1 MKYNII
7 GLSILF
13 FLNLNAFGQNEQE
26 AVKILDRF
34 SSNALS
40 APSVSMKFMLVTTD
54 QMENKNDTLA
64 GSVILSKDKYKLEL
78 PDNIVWFNGETSTS
92 YLPAEKEATITKPD
106 KKDHSFQNRP
116 SAIFSLY
123 RNGYRSRFIEERQDS
138 YIIDL
143 YPEDIKTDMV
153 RVRLSIGKN
162 SLDLRTL
169 EYKRKDGIVSTLII
183 REYNLKIKP
192 DADTFLFHSE
202 KFKDVEIIDMR

>member
-1 MKYNII
+1 MKHNLTGFLI
-7 GLSILF
+7 LSLF
-13 FLNLNAFGQNEQE
+13 SLKASGQNDAE
-26 AVKILDRF
+26 AVKILDKF

-40 APSVSMKFMLVTTD
+40 APSVSMKFNLVTID
-54 QMENKNDTLA
+54 QIENKNDTLT

-116 SAIFSLY
+116 SSIFSMY
-123 RNGYRSRFIEERQDS
+123 RNGYKSRFIEERQDS

-143 YPEDIKTDMV
+143 YPEDIKTDLV

-169 EYKRKDGIVSTLII
+169 EYKRKDGIVSTLIVT
-183 REYNLKIKP
+183 EYNLKIKP
-192 DADTFLFHSE
+192 DTDTFLFNSE